1 MNDKSDFGSFR
12 NRLSDHKDRDIFFFS
27 HKQKITENTG

>member
-12 NRLSDHKDRDIFFFS
+12 NRLSDNKDKDIFFFP
-27 HKQKITENTG
+27 HKQEIAENTS